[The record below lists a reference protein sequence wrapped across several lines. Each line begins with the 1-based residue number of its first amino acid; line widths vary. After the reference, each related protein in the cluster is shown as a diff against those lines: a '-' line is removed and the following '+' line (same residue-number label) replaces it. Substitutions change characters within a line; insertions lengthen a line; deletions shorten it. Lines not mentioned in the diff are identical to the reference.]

1 MGESSGKASLAVD
14 GDPHVDD
21 IADVFEEVIEFPV
34 AHVEGQVADIEGLGR
49 WFGPHVG
56 SEVRGGVLNNDAT
69 SLEDLRVHSFN
80 SAGGSLS
87 RVVRDVS
94 KSNVGDDD

>member
-1 MGESSGKASLAVD
+1 
-14 GDPHVDD
+14 
-21 IADVFEEVIEFPV
+21 
-34 AHVEGQVADIEGLGR
+34 
-49 WFGPHVG
+49 
-56 SEVRGGVLNNDAT
+56 
-69 SLEDLRVHSFN
+69 LRVHSFN